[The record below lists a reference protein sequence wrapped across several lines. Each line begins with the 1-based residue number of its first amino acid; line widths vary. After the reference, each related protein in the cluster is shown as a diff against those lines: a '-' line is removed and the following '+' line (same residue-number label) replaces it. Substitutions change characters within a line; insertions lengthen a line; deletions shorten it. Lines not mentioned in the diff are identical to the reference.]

1 MRIITGIYKGRILKS
16 PDSNKV
22 RPTSD
27 RAKESL
33 FNVLNNIVD
42 FDEMTVLDLFCG
54 TGSLGLECI
63 SRGAVM
69 CYFTDT
75 DVNLVQSNI
84 YLLDLKDQCEV
95 FRSDVQ
101 TFLKN
106 FKRTDIDI
114 VFCDPPYDYEQYT
127 ELIEKISLMKTFLVL
142 EHSGDFK
149 LNERFE
155 ECVFLK
161 KKTGAVNFTFF
172 DFK

>member
-42 FDEMTVLDLFCG
+42 FEEITVLDLFCG

-63 SRGAVM
+63 SRGAVK

-75 DVNLVQSNI
+75 DVKLVQKNI
-84 YLLDLKDQCEV
+84 DLLDLKDQCEV
-95 FRSDVQ
+95 YRTEVL
-101 TFLKN
+101 TFLKDFN
-106 FKRTDIDI
+106 RADIDI
-114 VFCDPPYDYEQYT
+114 VFCDPPYDYECYT
-127 ELIEKISLMKTFLVL
+127 ELIEKISLMKTILVL
-142 EHSGDFK
+142 EHSGTFK
-149 LNERFE
+149 LNENFE
-155 ECVFLK
+155 KYVFLK
-161 KKTGAVNFTFF
+161 KKIGTVNFTFF
-172 DFK
+172 DFD